1 MQNFV
6 RLFQALDRSAQT
18 DDKVEALA
26 NYFQEAAAKDKLWA
40 IALLLSQHRPKRS
53 VNIAQLREWAQEC
66 TNLPTWLFE
75 ASHQVV
81 GDMSETISLILPN
94 PPIQTQENLS
104 YWIDGVRQLAN
115 LDETQQREQVQSAWG
130 QLNPTERFIFNKLI
144 TGGFRMSIAQT
155 IMVKALAKVT
165 GQEETVLA
173 HRLMGDWTPDSTT
186 FETLVLAGQT
196 VADPSKPYPFF
207 LAYTLE
213 EAPEN
218 LGDATEWLAEHLWD
232 GIRGQIVV
240 RNGEVFV
247 WSRAEELLSDKFPE
261 FQVFKTALPN
271 GTVIDGEIL
280 AFKDGQ
286 VLPLQV
292 VETRIGR
299 KNLSKSVLQQAP
311 MVFCAHDLLEWQ
323 REDWRARSL
332 VERRA
337 QLEALVPEFL
347 CAGVLQ
353 LSSVIPFDSWSA
365 LEAER
370 ARSRAFNSTGLILKR
385 KNSPYGSG
393 RQHGDWWKWKV
404 DPHTVVAVLIYA
416 QSGNAEN
423 TNLYTDFTFAVWDGE
438 QLVPFT
444 KTYAGLSDAEYLEIN
459 SWARQ
464 NTLERFGPV
473 RSVKPELVF
482 ELAFE
487 GIQFSKRHKSGVTL
501 RSPRIVRWHRDK
513 SATEAGHL
521 KNLKQLIC

>member
-6 RLFQALDRSAQT
+6 QLFQRLEQSTQT

-26 NYFQEAAAKDKLWA
+26 NYFQEAAGKDKLWA

-53 VNIAQLREWAQEC
+53 VNAAQLREWALEY
-66 TNLPTWLFE
+66 TNIPDWLFE
-75 ASHQVV
+75 ASFQVV
-81 GDMSETISLILPN
+81 GDLTETISLILPN
-94 PPIQTQENLS
+94 PPRPVQESLS
-104 YWIDGVRQLAN
+104 YWIDYIRELAD
-115 LDETQQREQVQSAWG
+115 LEEAQRREQVQAAWA
-130 QLNPTERFIFNKLI
+130 QLNPDERFIFNKLI

-155 IMVKALAKVT
+155 IMVKALAKAT
-165 GQEETVLA
+165 GQEESVLA
-173 HRLMGDWTPDSTT
+173 HRLLGDWTPDSTT

-196 VADPSKPYPFF
+196 VADPSKPYPFY

-213 EAPEN
+213 EATEN
-218 LGDATEWLAEHLWD
+218 LGDAAEWLAEYLWD

-240 RNGEVFV
+240 RSGEVFV
-247 WSRAEELLSDKFPE
+247 WSRSEELLSDKFPE
-261 FQVFKTALPN
+261 FQLFKTALPN

-311 MVFCAHDLLEWQ
+311 VVFRAHDLLEWQ
-323 REDWRARSL
+323 GEDWRARSL
-332 VERRA
+332 AERRA
-337 QLEALVPEFL
+337 QLEALVHEFP

-353 LSSVIPFDSWSA
+353 LSSAIPFDSWPA
-365 LEAER
+365 LDAER
-370 ARSRAFNSTGLILKR
+370 ARSRAFNSTGLMLKR
-385 KNSPYGSG
+385 KNSPYGIG
-393 RQHGDWWKWKV
+393 RQYGNWWKWKV
-404 DPHTVVAVLIYA
+404 DPHTVAAVLIYA
-416 QSGNAEN
+416 QAGNAEN
-423 TNLYTDFTFAVWDGE
+423 ANLYTDFTFAVWDGE

-444 KTYAGLSDAEYLEIN
+444 KAYAGLSDAEYHEIN
-459 SWARQ
+459 TWIRQ

-473 RSVKPELVF
+473 RSVNPELVF

-513 SATEAGHL
+513 PAAAADRLE
-521 KNLKQLIC
+521 KLKQLMC

>member
-6 RLFQALDRSAQT
+6 QLFQRLEQSTQT
-18 DDKVEALA
+18 DDKVKALA

-53 VNIAQLREWAQEC
+53 VNIAQLREWAQEY
-66 TNLPTWLFE
+66 TKVPDWLFE
-75 ASHQVV
+75 ASFQVV
-81 GDMSETISLILPN
+81 GDLTETISLILPN
-94 PPIQTQENLS
+94 PARPVQESLS
-104 YWIDGVRQLAN
+104 YWIDYIRELA
-115 LDETQQREQVQSAWG
+115 DFEEGQRREQVQAAWA
-130 QLNPTERFIFNKLI
+130 QLNPDERFVFNKLI

-155 IMVKALAKVT
+155 IMVKALAKAM
-165 GQEETVLA
+165 GQEESVLA
-173 HRLMGDWTPDSTT
+173 HRLLGDWTPDSIS
-186 FETLVLAGQT
+186 FEELVLAGQA
-196 VADPSKPYPFF
+196 VNDLSKPYPFF
-207 LAYTLE
+207 LAYALDET
-213 EAPEN
+213 PES

-240 RNGEVFV
+240 RSGEVFV
-247 WSRAEELLSDKFPE
+247 WSRGEELLSDKFPE

-286 VLPLQV
+286 VLPLQAI
-292 VETRIGR
+292 EARIGR

-311 MVFCAHDLLEWQ
+311 VVFRAHDLLEWQ
-323 REDWRARSL
+323 GEDWRERPLA
-332 VERRA
+332 ERRV
-337 QLEALVPEFL
+337 QLEALVQESP
-347 CAGVLQ
+347 CGGVLQ
-353 LSSVIPFDSWSA
+353 ISAAIPFESWSA

-370 ARSRAFNSTGLILKR
+370 ARSRELNSTGLMLKR
-385 KNSPYGSG
+385 KNSPYGIG
-393 RQHGDWWKWKV
+393 REHGNWWKWKV
-404 DPHTVVAVLIYA
+404 DPHTVDAVLIYA

-423 TNLYTDFTFAVWDGE
+423 ANLYTDFTFAVWEGE

-444 KTYAGLSDAEYLEIN
+444 KTYAGLSDAEYHEIN
-459 SWARQ
+459 TWVRQ

-501 RSPRIVRWHRDK
+501 RFPRIVRWHRDK
-513 SATEAGHL
+513 PATTADRLES
-521 KNLKQLIC
+521 LKQLMC